1 MSRILIV
8 MFALAGALSLADSSA
23 PLSAGGS
30 PTNLTAIEGEAFDRA
45 FVDQMIRD
53 EQAVTHASA
62 EDLSNRGTRR

>member
-1 MSRILIV
+1 

-45 FVDQMIRD
+45 FVEQMIRD
-53 EQAVTHASA
+53 EQTHASA